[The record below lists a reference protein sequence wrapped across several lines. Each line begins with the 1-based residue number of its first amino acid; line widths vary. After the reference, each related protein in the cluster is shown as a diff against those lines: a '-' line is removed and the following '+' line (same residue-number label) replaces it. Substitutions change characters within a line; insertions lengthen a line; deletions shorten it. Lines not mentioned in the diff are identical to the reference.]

1 MGISDPELEDFKEEL
16 ERRRKDLLQLS
27 NVAEEAASTVEL
39 DQQKVGRVSRMDA
52 MQVQAMSIETNRRRE
67 IELSRINTALQRI
80 EDGEFGLC
88 VSCAEEIVLARL
100 KADPSTPICIA
111 CANRSQQ

>member
-1 MGISDPELEDFKEEL
+1 MGISGPELEDFREEL
-16 ERRRKDLLQLS
+16 ERRKKDLLQLS

-67 IELSRINTALQRI
+67 IELTRIDTALQRI

-88 VSCAEEIVLARL
+88 VSCDEEIALARL
-100 KADPSTPICIA
+100 KADSSTPICIA
-111 CANRSQQ
+111 CANGSQQ